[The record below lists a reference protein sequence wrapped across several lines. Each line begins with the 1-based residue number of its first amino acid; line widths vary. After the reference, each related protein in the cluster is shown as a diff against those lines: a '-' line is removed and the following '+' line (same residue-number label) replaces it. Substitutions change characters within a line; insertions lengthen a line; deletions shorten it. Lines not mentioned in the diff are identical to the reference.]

1 MQGYRE
7 GPEEAMAVV
16 QLSREDETPK
26 LLEGKHGVLLTL
38 VEDPNTQPR
47 YKVASKG
54 LLSKTK

>member
-1 MQGYRE
+1 MCMQGYRE

-26 LLEGKHGVLLTL
+26 LCEGKYGVLLTL

-47 YKVASKG
+47 YRVACKG
-54 LLSKTK
+54 LLS